1 MAVPSA
7 AQDGAPQASPASGR
21 WQEQIKQKMQT
32 GIAILDRQFLA
43 GIKNVA
49 YPQLLL
55 KKNLSTGIMPVA
67 QGETRGQRGIRTVW
81 KNGCLYSN
89 KSARAAQAGKAK
101 RHPRQEAAFRETDR
115 NRSAGCRIT

>member
-55 KKNLSTGIMPVA
+55 KKNLS
-67 QGETRGQRGIRTVW
+67 
-81 KNGCLYSN
+81 
-89 KSARAAQAGKAK
+89 
-101 RHPRQEAAFRETDR
+101 
-115 NRSAGCRIT
+115 AGCGRILLGVQGGGR